1 MGHFVLTPSDISYY
15 FIDTSSGPIGSQ
27 LGGTMSSKQQET
39 PCVAPHAEPESSL
52 FAAEAAGRGDKK
64 DSPEAAP
71 PAQES
76 DSAESAAPR
85 DASAERI
92 AALEQELAAV
102 REELSV
108 VNDKYLR
115 KLADDANFRKRM
127 AREKED
133 GQRFALSTLLG
144 DLIPVLDDFD
154 RAIASAET
162 QKDYGILHD
171 GVALIKRRL
180 GSILE
185 TKYGL
190 SRFESLDK
198 PFDPNRHEAVAMVQ
212 GGPEDGEEAVV
223 AEEFLPGY
231 GLHDRVLRTAKVR
244 VRMPAPRDQAADAQ
258 GGAADASGDA
268 PEDKD
273 AN

>member
-1 MGHFVLTPSDISYY
+1 
-15 FIDTSSGPIGSQ
+15 
-27 LGGTMSSKQQET
+27 MSSKQQET
-39 PCVAPHAEPESSL
+39 PCEASHAEPESSVPT
-52 FAAEAAGRGDKK
+52 ADAAGRVDQEN
-64 DSPEAAP
+64 SPAA
-71 PAQES
+71 ASSAKES
-76 DSAESAAPR
+76 GFDGSSIGSDES
-85 DASAERI
+85 EKRI
-92 AALEQELAAV
+92 LALESELATV

-115 KLADDANFRKRM
+115 KLADDVNFRKRM

-133 GQRFALSTLLG
+133 GQRFALTSLLS

-154 RAIASAET
+154 RAIASAEI
-162 QKDYGILHD
+162 QKDYGVLHD
-171 GVALIKRRL
+171 GVVLIKRQL
-180 GSILE
+180 GTILE

-198 PFDPNRHEAVAMVQ
+198 AFDPNRHEAVAMVQ
-212 GGPEDGEEAVV
+212 GEPGDGEEAVV

-244 VRMPAPRDQAADAQ
+244 VRMPAPRGPEGEAKN
-258 GGAADASGDA
+258 GASPA
-268 PEDKD
+268 DKD

>member
-1 MGHFVLTPSDISYY
+1 
-15 FIDTSSGPIGSQ
+15 
-27 LGGTMSSKQQET
+27 MSSKQQET
-39 PCVAPHAEPESSL
+39 HWEAPKAEPESSPT
-52 FAAEAAGRGDKK
+52 AADAAGQADRK
-64 DSPEAAP
+64 DG
-71 PAQES
+71 PASEVRTEDS
-76 DSAESAAPR
+76 DAGPYLDR
-85 DASAERI
+85 DEVGAKRISDLER
-92 AALEQELAAV
+92 ELAAV

-115 KLADDANFRKRM
+115 KLADDVNFRKRM
-127 AREKED
+127 AREKEE
-133 GQRFALSTLLG
+133 GQRFALSSLIG

-154 RAIASAET
+154 RAIASAEVR
-162 QKDYGILHD
+162 KDYGVLHD
-171 GVALIKRRL
+171 GVALIKRQL
-180 GSILE
+180 GTILE

-190 SRFESLDK
+190 SRFESIDK

-244 VRMPAPRDQAADAQ
+244 VRMPAPRGPGAESS
-258 GGAADASGDA
+258 GGAAESGGDA
-268 PEDKD
+268 PENKD

>member
-1 MGHFVLTPSDISYY
+1 
-15 FIDTSSGPIGSQ
+15 
-27 LGGTMSSKQQET
+27 MSSKQQET
-39 PCVAPHAEPESSL
+39 PCAALHAEPESSTD
-52 FAAEAAGRGDKK
+52 ADVPSEESGSD
-64 DSPEAAP
+64 DSPERG
-71 PAQES
+71 
-76 DSAESAAPR
+76 DVSAK
-85 DASAERI
+85 RI
-92 AALEQELAAV
+92 TALERELAGV

-115 KLADDANFRKRM
+115 KLADDVNFRKRM

-133 GQRFALSTLLG
+133 GQRYALSALLG

-162 QKDYGILHD
+162 QKDYGVLHD
-171 GVALIKRRL
+171 GVALIKRQL

-190 SRFESLDK
+190 SRFESLEK
-198 PFDPNRHEAVAMVQ
+198 VFDPNRHEAVAMVQ

-244 VRMPAPRDQAADAQ
+244 VRMPAPRGPAADAAT
-258 GGAADASGDA
+258 GGNSPA
-268 PEDKD
+268 DKD